1 MNSSFRILI
10 ASLICA
16 ILLPAAAANAQTADG
31 LEKQASN
38 ANQPIVLA
46 QANQQLTPAQ
56 KKARAERQRRK
67 RAAQQRA
74 QQIKKQRQRNAA
86 QKKKLN
92 QQRAKQRQQL
102 NQRRAKQRDN
112 LNQQKAVKR
121 KKINQQRALQ
131 RKKLNQQRALQ
142 QQRKLKQRRALQQ
155 QRNAAPNANRGV
167 NERRARNLDQKQR
180 ALDAQRRRQ
189 IRQQQKTLPKN
200 QPRVGVGRNPGANA
214 NANRRAQQQRRRN
227 IKRRQTQVNRRA
239 FNRLQKKRT
248 NLRTQINRQR
258 NRKVRLQRQNSR
270 LARQRNWLRS
280 QRNVARRRPFRNFG
294 FRQRARVVDRRG
306 DRTILTALA
315 GAAVGAAIVGS
326 YYVYHND
333 DNRIDWR
340 SRDVYV
346 DDLDNGWTRNVV
358 IRPNGTR
365 VVTIRDGGGFI
376 VRRYRVYPG
385 NRVTMLY
392 DNQPRWWDEGDLAV
406 EVAPARYSGPRD
418 RYIVEPSTADVDTVY
433 GAIVADP
440 VDEIGRTYT
449 LNQILVNA
457 NLRGYMPRIDLD
469 SIAFASGSATIPESQ
484 LDRLDSIGAAMEAA
498 IKDNP
503 NEVYLIEGHT
513 DLTGSDVDNLTL
525 SDERASAVANA
536 LTEYYEIPPE
546 NLVTQG
552 YGEEFPKIDRPGP
565 ESRNRRVA
573 IRRITPLLANE
584 SDDIALDSEG
594 NEVFE
599 N

>member
-31 LEKQASN
+31 QEKQAST

-102 NQRRAKQRDN
+102 NQRRAKQRKN

-142 QQRKLKQRRALQQ
+142 QQRKAK
-155 QRNAAPNANRGV
+155 PNANRGV

-280 QRNVARRRPFRNFG
+280 QRNIARRRPFRNFG

-365 VVTIRDGGGFI
+365 VVTIRDGDGFI

-433 GAIVADP
+433 DAIVADP

-525 SDERASAVANA
+525 SDECASAVANA

-565 ESRNRRVA
+565 EARNRRVA